1 MALHGKLFDQYEE
14 ITGNDQFMLQNKK
27 LLKIQMQY
35 GPVWARS
42 GSMVAYQGD
51 IRFKNKGSGGIG
63 KMFKSAVTGE
73 GVDMMEAEGSGE
85 LFVADK
91 AADKA
96 VQQKL
101 MPVTVG
107 LDASGN
113 ASAPWRTA
121 AAGMPFTT
129 AVLSCSAIAAP
140 PPWPRRDW
148 RGPVRPRPDRWCGR
162 SGTWARPP

>member
-14 ITGNDQFMLQNKK
+14 ITGTDQFMLQNKK

-73 GVDMMEAEGSGE
+73 GVDMMEAE
-85 LFVADK
+85 
-91 AADKA
+91 AA
-96 VQQKL
+96 VSCSW
-101 MPVTVG
+101 PTRPPT
-107 LDASGN
+107 SRC
-113 ASAPWRTA
+113 STWRT
-121 AAGMPFTT
+121 T
-129 AVLSCSAIAAP
+129 S
-140 PPWPRRDW
+140 
-148 RGPVRPRPDRWCGR
+148 
-162 SGTWARPP
+162 